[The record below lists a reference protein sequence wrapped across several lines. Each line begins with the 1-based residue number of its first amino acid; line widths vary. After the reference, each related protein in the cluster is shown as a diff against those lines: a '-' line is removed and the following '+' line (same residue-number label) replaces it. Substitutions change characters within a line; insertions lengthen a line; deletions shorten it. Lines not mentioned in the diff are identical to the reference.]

1 MANKTLQGTVL
12 GIEKAGDSRMKFE
25 IEGFIEEL
33 GMDMVFKVIVDKNK
47 LNIDIE
53 EGDTVRVIGFNPMGT
68 QDFGRWVIKGL

>member
-25 IEGFIEEL
+25 IEGFIEDL

-53 EGDTVRVIGFNPMGT
+53 EGDTVRIIGFDPMGNS
-68 QDFGRWVIKGL
+68 DFGRWVIKGL